1 MIQECRI
8 SSDIDSLINDCA
20 SMAIM
25 AESIGSRSPRW
36 MQIKREDFL
45 TREEAR
51 NGGATSERRMP
62 HSIVRQNSRFQHAVS
77 SLSSS
82 SGSSSGNGSG
92 TEEDAR
98 RARAQASRRS
108 DAKLSNAV
116 SSSLSSSVQ
125 KAGGRKRPLPPTTT
139 GARKVSSSSSGGGS
153 GSQGSQG
160 SSKPSSGQSS
170 NDFHQYNAPDLPDP
184 MLDTGSTGS
193 DSPTGSGDDVAL
205 PGAKPPSSSN
215 DDDGDAKPSA
225 TKRCKMS
232 PSPTEREGSGSG
244 GDGSSLMATQS
255 QGSGTRL
262 PPNIAKKGGIFH
274 DIKPITL
281 QGQAKGNN
289 LRLKSAPAIPLPP
302 FTGLGKRAAMPIT
315 NTTVGAVIVNKTPSA
330 LGSGGETISGSGSR
344 SSGNEA
350 DAENDATGAPN
361 EMSKVGISTDSGSA
375 GSTSSSSVMGGHAIR
390 SYRSYQGSAA
400 ATEAAVI
407 GDNTSSSSQSGS
419 QSPKITC
426 TYHVNEDDMLLTDD
440 VLMCPFVFR
449 SRDAVVC
456 GALAECVQPG
466 MLRAQFSPRNKLLTF
481 ELVFDAMGFM
491 QQLERASGSEGS
503 AQIVPNSL
511 EMALSPNTEEA
522 RVITMAEP
530 PFMIVSVNEAWTRM
544 TKYTQMEAEG
554 KDMSILNGKRTDPKA
569 GTRSGKPSHT
579 FAEVAKGRSASS
591 INCHYDKHGGDFIDC
606 VSSYPLTNADDNVTH
621 LLHVCR
627 KLPVPIRPGDIE
639 FGTVSFRELDTTTSN
654 TDNAALTQ

>member
-1 MIQECRI
+1 MQECRI
-8 SSDIDSLINDCA
+8 ASDIDSLINDGA
-20 SMAIM
+20 SMSIM
-25 AESIGSRSPRW
+25 IESIGSRSPRW

-45 TREEAR
+45 AREEAR

-62 HSIVRQNSRFQHAVS
+62 HSIVRQNSRLQHAVS

-92 TEEDAR
+92 AEEDAR
-98 RARAQASRRS
+98 RARAQSSRRGDS
-108 DAKLSNAV
+108 KGSNAAA
-116 SSSLSSSVQ
+116 SSLSSSVI
-125 KAGGRKRPLPPTTT
+125 KAGGKKRQLPPTST
-139 GARKVSSSSSGGGS
+139 GAKKVSSSSSGGGS
-153 GSQGSQG
+153 GSHDSQG
-160 SSKPSSGQSS
+160 SRNPSSSGQSS
-170 NDFHQYNAPDLPDP
+170 NDFHEYNAPDLPDP
-184 MLDTGSTGS
+184 MLDTNSTGS
-193 DSPTGSGDDVAL
+193 DSPTGSGDDAAL
-205 PGAKPPSSSN
+205 PGTKRPFSSN
-215 DDDGDAKPSA
+215 GEDGDIKPSA
-225 TKRCKMS
+225 TKRCKAS
-232 PSPTEREGSGSG
+232 PSPTDREGSVSG
-244 GDGSSLMATQS
+244 GDNSGAKS
-255 QGSGTRL
+255 QVSRTRL
-262 PPNIAKKGGIFH
+262 PPNIAKKGGIPH
-274 DIKPITL
+274 DIKPMAIEEHDKPGT
-281 QGQAKGNN
+281 NP
-289 LRLKSAPAIPLPP
+289 RLNSAPAIPLPP
-302 FTGLGKRAAMPIT
+302 FTGLGKRSAIPVAA
-315 NTTVGAVIVNKTPSA
+315 TTVGAAIVNKTPSA
-330 LGSGGETISGSGSR
+330 LGSSGGETNSGSGSG

-350 DAENDATGAPN
+350 DNENDTTGAP
-361 EMSKVGISTDSGSA
+361 KVGISTDSGSA
-375 GSTSSSSVMGGHAIR
+375 ADSTSSSSVTGGPAA
-390 SYRSYQGSAA
+390 RSYQGSAA

-407 GDNTSSSSQSGS
+407 GDNTSSSSQSDS
-419 QSPKITC
+419 QSPEITC

-466 MLRAQFSPRNKLLTF
+466 MLRAQFSPRNKLVSF

-554 KDMSILNGKRTDPKA
+554 KDMAMLNGKRTDPKA
-569 GTRSGKPSHT
+569 GARSGKPPHD
-579 FAEVAKGRSASS
+579 FAEVAKGRPACSV
-591 INCHYDKHGGDFIDC
+591 NCHYDKHGGDFIDF
-606 VSSYPLTNADDNVTH
+606 VSSYPLTNADDKVTH

-627 KLPVPIRPGDIE
+627 KLPVPVRPGDIE
-639 FGTVSFRELDTTTSN
+639 FGSVTFRELDTTTSN